1 MEMKKY
7 IRELLDKYLEGN
19 TSLEEE
25 RILKE
30 YFKKADI
37 PVEFKSEAK
46 WFGNVTNQ
54 EIKTLDIPAMEREMS
69 QWIDLQFKQE
79 KSIRMRFWTMG
90 IAAGLAV
97 LIGATFLFTYYQS
110 GKTKD
115 TYQDP
120 QIAYLE
126 AKKVLLYVSQT
137 FNKGTDKFQ
146 TVSRIEEGSNEL
158 SIFSTFGSGLKNL
171 ELVSK
176 YSDET
181 LGKQ

>member
-1 MEMKKY
+1 MENKNY
-7 IRELLDKYLEGN
+7 IRELLNKYLEGN

-25 RILKE
+25 KFLKE

-37 PVEFKSEAK
+37 PIEFKSEAK
-46 WFGNVTNQ
+46 WFENATDQ
-54 EIKTLDIPAMEREMS
+54 EIKTGDIPEMEKQLS
-69 QWIDLQFKQE
+69 QWIDLQYKKE
-79 KSIRMRFWTMG
+79 KSIRLRFWTIG

-97 LIGATFLFTYYQS
+97 LIGATFIFTFYQS
-110 GKTKD
+110 EKTED

-137 FNKGTDKFQ
+137 FNKGADKLQ
-146 TVSRIEEGSNEL
+146 TVSRIEEGSNEM

-176 YSDET
+176 YSDES
-181 LGKQ
+181 LENQ